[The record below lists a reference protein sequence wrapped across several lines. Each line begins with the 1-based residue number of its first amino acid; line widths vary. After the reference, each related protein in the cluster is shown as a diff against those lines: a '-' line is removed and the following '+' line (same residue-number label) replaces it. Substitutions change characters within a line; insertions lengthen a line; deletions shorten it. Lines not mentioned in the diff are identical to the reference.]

1 MVLPGPIARLKDA
14 HALVEMGSNG
24 IRFSITDMSQDTQ
37 RILPALYLDR
47 AAISL
52 YDAQYE
58 GGMCLPAQSLRFS
71 NRHTVNRALTEVPL

>member
-1 MVLPGPIARLKDA
+1 MARLKDA

-58 GGMCLPAQSLRFS
+58 GSMCLPAPQLR
-71 NRHTVNRALTEVPL
+71 LKQ